1 MAKIKSTTY
10 LLFRGL
16 LGRGST
22 LGLTGEEPNL
32 SVGTEYFPHLGDNR
46 EFLGPLDAL
55 PIYLVDLEDFPLQ
68 TRIDKRLISC
78 HSILEAALLKASQ
91 ESSFEHCI

>member
-1 MAKIKSTTY
+1 MAKIKPSTY
-10 LLFRGL
+10 LLFSGL

-22 LGLTGEEPNL
+22 LGLTGEEPDL
-32 SVGTEYFPHLGDNR
+32 RVGTEYVPHLGDNR

-55 PIYLVDLEDFPLQ
+55 PVDLVDLEDFPLQ

-78 HSILEAALLKASQ
+78 HSILEAALFQASQ